1 MKKFIL
7 ATMFAAA
14 AIFTAC
20 GDDDSTSSS
29 SGPVA
34 SCDITASFVNDPVHA
49 CIETDDMQD
58 AEKECKEEIKGNLP
72 SLLKN
77 TEVAFGS
84 GCASGSK
91 SKCKYDM
98 DGAHITVYLYDA
110 TLSAMSCDQ
119 LKMFIMQ

>member
-7 ATMFAAA
+7 ASMIAAA
-14 AIFTAC
+14 AMFTAC

-34 SCDITASFVNDPVHA
+34 SCDINASFVNEPVHA
-49 CIETDDMQD
+49 CIESDDMQD
-58 AEKECKEEIKGNLP
+58 AEKECKEEIKGSLP
-72 SLLKN
+72 SILKN

-84 GCASGSK
+84 GCASGYK

-98 DGAHITVYLYDA
+98 DGAHMTVYLYDES
-110 TLSAMSCDQ
+110 LSAMTCDQ